1 MEKLVFR
8 NSRGQTVTVTVE
20 GTPTRRSPDG
30 GELLLG
36 GKYLAESLATDAN
49 EFGVVGMG
57 TAKLVEG
64 EGKFSAVKKFNRAA
78 RR

>member
-1 MEKLVFR
+1 MFR

-36 GKYLAESLATDAN
+36 AQYLAASLATDEDA
-49 EFGVVGMG
+49 FGVIGMG
-57 TAKLVEG
+57 TAEMVEG
-64 EGKFSAVKKFNRAA
+64 EGKFSAVKKVNRGKSAW
-78 RR
+78 R